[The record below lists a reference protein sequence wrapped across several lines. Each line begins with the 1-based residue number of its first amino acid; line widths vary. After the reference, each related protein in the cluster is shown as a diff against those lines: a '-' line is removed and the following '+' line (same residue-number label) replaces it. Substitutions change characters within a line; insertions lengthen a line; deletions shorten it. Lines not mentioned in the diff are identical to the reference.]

1 MCDILR
7 LKLSFEITNES
18 SNIWFTLTFKNDER
32 VITKAVEMHRGLVEY
47 MKQNSPD
54 GDFETQCYFQPFPS
68 VIGTRGPPKG
78 GNILGI
84 DKLEDN
90 AIVLLG
96 SLAVNGAD
104 QEAVGRKKVLEWKAD
119 LEEYSRSVG
128 AFVAY
133 RYSNYADASQDVL
146 GSYGQ
151 QNVRKMLMVSQK
163 YDPSGVF
170 QTRMPGGFKLPL
182 RPEDLQ

>member
-1 MCDILR
+1 MINV
-7 LKLSFEITNES
+7 T

-32 VITKAVEMHRGLVEY
+32 VIRKAVEMHRGLVEY

-54 GDFETQCYFQPFPS
+54 GNFETQAYFQPLPS
-68 VIGTRGPPKG
+68 IIGTRGAAKG

-96 SLAVNGAD
+96 SLAVDGAD
-104 QEAVGRKKVLEWKAD
+104 QEAVGRKKVLEWKDA

-151 QNVRKMLMVSQK
+151 ENVQKMLTVSEK
-163 YDPSGVF
+163 YDPSGIF
-170 QTRMPGGFKLPL
+170 QRRMPGGFKLPL
-182 RPEDLQ
+182 RPQAL

>member
-1 MCDILR
+1 M
-7 LKLSFEITNES
+7 TNVS

-32 VITKAVEMHRGLVEY
+32 VIRKAVEMHRGLVEY

-68 VIGTRGPPKG
+68 VIGTRGVPKG

-90 AIVLLG
+90 AMVLLG

-119 LEEYSRSVG
+119 LEE
-128 AFVAY
+128 
-133 RYSNYADASQDVL
+133 
-146 GSYGQ
+146 
-151 QNVRKMLMVSQK
+151 
-163 YDPSGVF
+163 
-170 QTRMPGGFKLPL
+170 
-182 RPEDLQ
+182 

>member
-1 MCDILR
+1 M
-7 LKLSFEITNES
+7 ITNVY

-32 VITKAVEMHRGLVEY
+32 VIRKAVEMHRELVEY
-47 MKQNSPD
+47 MKQISPD
-54 GDFETQCYFQPFPS
+54 GNFETQCYFQPFPS
-68 VIGTRGPPKG
+68 VIGTRGAAKG

-96 SLAVNGAD
+96 SLAVVGAE
-104 QEAVGRKKVLEWKAD
+104 QEDIGRKKVLEWKSA
-119 LEEYSRSVG
+119 LEEYSTSVG

-146 GSYGQ
+146 GSYGEE
-151 QNVRKMLMVSQK
+151 NVERMLAVSEK
-163 YDPSGVF
+163 YDPSGIF
-170 QTRMPGGFKLPL
+170 QTRMPGGFKLPS
-182 RPEDLQ
+182 RPEASQ